1 MKSLYLLCL
10 MMISGVAMAQIPDA
24 VYAPNIKSVQLF
36 RSGDQLSFPVIRLN
50 SSEKLELHFDE
61 IGGGV
66 KAYSYTFQLC
76 NADWTPAILSQFD
89 YMRGFMQQRINTYR
103 NSSIAFTRYTHYQA
117 SLPDQNCF
125 PTRSGNYIL
134 RVFLNAD
141 TSKTIFTKRFLV
153 VDEKATIPAQIQQ
166 PFNGQFFRTGQKVQ
180 FKVQLSDGLNVSNH
194 LQQVKVAILQN
205 YRWDNAHINLRPTF
219 FSRNALEYNTENDAI
234 FPAGKEWRWVD
245 IRSIR
250 FLSAQIAS
258 VKNKPTSTDIFMHPD
273 TDRSGQRFNFFR
285 DANGLYTIETT
296 ESINPLWQTDYATV
310 FFSYVP
316 KGNIPFP
323 DKDIYLFGQLTGYNL
338 NDSARMVWNEEKGAY
353 ETSLFLKQGYYDYC
367 YVTIDKQDPKR
378 QASFEFTEGN
388 YWESENEYM
397 ILVYFRPIGGRAD
410 ELIGLARVNSYTGRQ
425 GIMRGQSY

>member
-1 MKSLYLLCL
+1 MKTLYLLCL
-10 MMISGVAMAQIPDA
+10 MAISGVSMAQIPDA

-36 RSGDQLSFPVIRLN
+36 RSGDQLSYPVIRLN

-66 KAYSYTFQLC
+66 KPYSYTFQLC
-76 NADWTPAILSQFD
+76 NADWTPALLSQFD

-103 NSSIAFTRYTHYQA
+103 TSSIAFTRYTHYQA

-141 TSKTIFTKRFLV
+141 TSKTVFTKRFLV
-153 VDEKATIPAQIQQ
+153 VDEKASVPVQIQQ

-180 FKVQLSDGLNVSNH
+180 FKVQLSDALRVSNH
-194 LQQVKVAILQN
+194 LQQVRVAILQN
-205 YRWDNAHINLRPTF
+205 YRWDNAHIDLKPTF
-219 FSRNALEYNTENDAI
+219 FSRNTLEYNTENDAI

-285 DANGLYTIETT
+285 DANGMYTIETT

-338 NDSARMVWNEEKGAY
+338 NDSAKMVWNEGKGAY

-367 YVTIDKQDPKR
+367 YVTIDKNDPKR

-388 YWESENEYM
+388 FWESENEYM
-397 ILVYFRPIGGRAD
+397 ILVYYRPIGGRAD
-410 ELIGLARVNSYTGRQ
+410 ELISVGRVNSYTGRQ

>member
-1 MKSLYLLCL
+1 MKTLYLLCL
-10 MMISGVAMAQIPDA
+10 MVMSGVAMAQIPDA

-76 NADWTPAILSQFD
+76 NADWTPALLSQFD

-205 YRWDNAHINLRPTF
+205 YRWDNAHLDLRPTF

-273 TDRSGQRFNFFR
+273 ADRSGQRFNFFR

-338 NDSARMVWNEEKGAY
+338 NDSAKMVWNEEKGAY
-353 ETSLFLKQGYYDYC
+353 KTSLFLKQGYYDYC
-367 YVTIDKQDPKR
+367 YVTIDKHDPKR
-378 QASFEFTEGN
+378 QASFELTEGN

-410 ELIGLARVNSYTGRQ
+410 ELIGLGRVNSYTGRQ

>member
-10 MMISGVAMAQIPDA
+10 TMITGAAMAQIPDA
-24 VYAPNIKSVQLF
+24 VYSPTIRSVQLY
-36 RSGDQLSFPVIRLN
+36 RSGDQLSYPVIRLN

-117 SLPDQNCF
+117 TLPDQNIY

-141 TSKTIFTKRFLV
+141 TSRTIFTKRLLV

-166 PFNGQFFRTGQKVQ
+166 PFNGQYFRTGQKVQ

-205 YRWDNAHINLRPTF
+205 YRWDNAHTDLKPTF
-219 FSRNALEYNTENDAI
+219 FSRNSLEYNTENDAV
-234 FPAGKEWRWVD
+234 FQAGKEWRWLD
-245 IRSIR
+245 MRSIR
-250 FLSAQIAS
+250 FLSAQIES
-258 VKNKPTSTDIFMHPD
+258 VKNKPSSTDLIMRPD
-273 TDRSGQRFNFFR
+273 GDRSAQRFNFFR
-285 DANGLYTIETT
+285 DANGMYTIETT
-296 ESINPLWQTDYATV
+296 ESINPFWQSDYATV
-310 FFSYVP
+310 YFSYVP

-323 DKDIYLFGQLTGYNL
+323 DKDIYLFGQLTDYNL
-338 NDSARMVWNEEKGAY
+338 RDSAKMKFNAEKGIY

-367 YVTIDKQDPKR
+367 YVTIDKNDPKR

-410 ELIGLARVNSYTGRQ
+410 ELIGLGRVNSYTGRQ
-425 GIMRGQSY
+425 GIIRGQSY